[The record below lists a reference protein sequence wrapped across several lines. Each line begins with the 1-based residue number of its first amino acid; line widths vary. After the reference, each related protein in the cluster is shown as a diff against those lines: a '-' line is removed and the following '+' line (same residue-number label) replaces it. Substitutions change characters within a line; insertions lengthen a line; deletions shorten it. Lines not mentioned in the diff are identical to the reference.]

1 MRGETRVPDVLG
13 KAYGPAF
20 AFAFA
25 FAAGVAIPCAVI
37 PARFVTTTMPEAT

>member
-25 FAAGVAIPCAVI
+25 AGVAIPYAVI
-37 PARFVTTTMPEAT
+37 LARFVTTTMPEAT